1 MGSDEVSGGNSGEYF
16 NTVCASCITN
26 SRPAA
31 DTAAAAGLFG
41 GAHAMVRSG
50 TARFTQQVGSI
61 VDSAQ
66 DKATAVINAANQ
78 SAAGAATAAK
88 AKASQVREGACSM
101 AGNKQIQVS
110 AASAASAE
118 EYQAINDRLNR
129 IEKLISD
136 LMVKVDDKTR
146 SIEKSVA
153 KVKSSKSKHASHKP
167 QSVTICVDSPSA
179 SGVKDGNNCDQ
190 EQFL

>member
-1 MGSDEVSGGNSGEYF
+1 MTFLFVFQGNSAPPPLPPPKIE
-16 NTVCASCITN
+16 TVQ
-26 SRPAA
+26 PAA
-31 DTAAAAGLFG
+31 PTSYVIPESNNSTAKIETTTPKKSDQSPNPALKDPGSNPAAAA
-41 GAHAMVRSG
+41 
-50 TARFTQQVGSI
+50 T
-61 VDSAQ
+61 
-66 DKATAVINAANQ
+66 NA
-78 SAAGAATAAK
+78 AATA
-88 AKASQVREGACSM
+88 
-101 AGNKQIQVS
+101 

-118 EYQAINDRLNR
+118 EYQAINNRLNR